1 MTRLSPSRRTQNG
14 ITVAC
19 AVGCSAIEHRALGAM
34 FRPTVSRVEAG
45 ILDALGMGGGDHC
58 RARRWWAS
66 LRRRSSPRRADR
78 RRPTTAGV
86 SRRRGADGRRGGR
99 CRRPGRC
106 LDRRPCADGA
116 DRDPGVD
123 AWRRSG
129 GVAVVGEPREI
140 PDVATVLSSHA
151 RMHACE
157 GEQYRRGLI
166 AAANGFRLSTLR
178 IGSTE
183 LTGRLATILYWTSAR
198 TQSELAA
205 VRAEI
210 GPPWQKDHKEAALA
224 ALAALHPYADRAA
237 WAGA

>member
-1 MTRLSPSRRTQNG
+1 
-14 ITVAC
+14 
-19 AVGCSAIEHRALGAM
+19 
-34 FRPTVSRVEAG
+34 VEAG
-45 ILDALGMGGGDHC
+45 LGFSTHSGWAVAITAGLDDGGHLCVVDRHRVELIDNDLPRQAYHAAAALTAAAADALVARVDASIAA
-58 RARRWWAS
+58 RARTVLTEILAS
-66 LRRRSSPRRADR
+66 TR
-78 RRPTTAGV
+78 GV
-86 SRRRGADGRRGGR
+86 A
-99 CRRPGRC
+99 
-106 LDRRPCADGA
+106 
-116 DRDPGVD
+116 VV
-123 AWRRSG
+123 
-129 GVAVVGEPREI
+129 GVAVVGEPRVI

-166 AAANGFRLSTLR
+166 AAANGFGLSTLR

-224 ALAALHPYADRAA
+224 ALAALRPYADRAA